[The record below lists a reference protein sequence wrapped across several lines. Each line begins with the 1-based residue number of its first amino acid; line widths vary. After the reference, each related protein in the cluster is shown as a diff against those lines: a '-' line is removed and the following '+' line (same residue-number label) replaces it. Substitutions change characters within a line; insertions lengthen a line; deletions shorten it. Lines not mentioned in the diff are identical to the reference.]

1 MTEDKFITFHKFNL
15 LEDAQELISTL
26 KKNDIKVQ
34 IEDTSPPVDITF
46 SGNKLQNEIR
56 IKVKQSDFGIA
67 NQILEKQAEQ
77 LIDKFPNDYYLY
89 DFTDNE
95 LIEIIEKS
103 DEWSKEDYML
113 SQKILKDRGNEIS
126 KEEIE
131 KIKQKRIEDLRTPE
145 KGHIGW
151 LIFGF
156 TSAVLGGL
164 LGIFIGWFHWGFK
177 KTDPTGQQFYAY
189 DQQTRKTGQI
199 IFWIGLVATIY
210 WIYYTILEYNS

>member
-46 SGNKLQNEIR
+46 SGNQLQNEIR
-56 IKVKQSDFGIA
+56 IKVKQSDVGIA

-131 KIKQKRIEDLRTPE
+131 KIKQKRIEYLRTPE

-156 TSAVLGGL
+156 ISAVLGGL
-164 LGIFIGWFHWGFK
+164 LGIFIGWFHWDFK

-199 IFWIGLVATIY
+199 IFWIGLVATIC

>member
-15 LEDAQELISTL
+15 LKDAQELISTL

-46 SGNKLQNEIR
+46 SGNTLQNEIR
-56 IKVKQSDFGIA
+56 IKVKQSDVGIA

-77 LIDKFPNDYYLY
+77 LVDKFPNDYYLY

-113 SQKILKDRGNEIS
+113 SQKILKDRGHEIS
-126 KEEIE
+126 KEKIE
-131 KIKQKRIEDLRTPE
+131 EIKQKRIEDLRKPE
-145 KGHIGW
+145 KGHVGW
-151 LIFGF
+151 LIFGLI
-156 TSAVLGGL
+156 SAILGGL
-164 LGIFIGWFHWGFK
+164 LGIFIGWFHWDFK

-210 WIYYTILEYNS
+210 WIYYWIYG